1 MTGFCRKVAIPFV
14 WLFERYKDL
23 GFGPGN
29 KWADL
34 AAHLAGLFSIF
45 MVAAGSYSVFA
56 LGQAPD
62 WSGMALF
69 TGGIGTILGARV
81 AKDWVRG
88 KTGE

>member
-1 MTGFCRKVAIPFV
+1 
-14 WLFERYKDL
+14 
-23 GFGPGN
+23 
-29 KWADL
+29 
-34 AAHLAGLFSIF
+34 